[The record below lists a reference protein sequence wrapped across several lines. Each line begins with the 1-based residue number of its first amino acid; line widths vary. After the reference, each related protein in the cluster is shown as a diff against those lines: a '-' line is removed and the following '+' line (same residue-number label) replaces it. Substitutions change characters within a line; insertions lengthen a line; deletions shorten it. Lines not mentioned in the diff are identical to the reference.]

1 MWLQSVFES
10 SIYWSQTG
18 QASEGAQIP
27 DGQRRRASL
36 ASTSC
41 IRHRPPSLPLS
52 IHPHPFLWAAQA
64 DLCALCVREQHFWQG
79 DCGDADPSRAERPRA
94 SVTPAAH
101 IEQRVGHPMRQW
113 DKITPTCSLPPSSF
127 SLLPLATE
135 HASLCD
141 TGTPYALLKTLFLK
155 RLLAHYSATTVT
167 CLDAQNVHFSSEECA
182 HPGSSLKLTVL
193 WKGWNS
199 HTV

>member
-41 IRHRPPSLPLS
+41 IRHRAPSLPLS

-64 DLCALCVREQHFWQG
+64 ALCALCVREQHFWQG

-94 SVTPAAH
+94 SATPAAH

-113 DKITPTCSLPPSSF
+113 DKITPTCSLPPSRLLLSASPRHRACF
-127 SLLPLATE
+127 SLRHRNTLCIIKDTFPKKA
-135 HASLCD
+135 AS
-141 TGTPYALLKTLFLK
+141 TLFCNHSDMSGCSKCPL
-155 RLLAHYSATTVT
+155 
-167 CLDAQNVHFSSEECA
+167 
-182 HPGSSLKLTVL
+182 
-193 WKGWNS
+193 
-199 HTV
+199 